1 MKLRGKVHGGGCFI
15 SPASFCGFALGS
27 YVHVHVH
34 VLCAYCSSIV
44 ETPSTLTW
52 TLFLLA
58 QVEQCSCHLSRPLNL
73 QHMPIVDIFS
83 S

>member
-27 YVHVHVH
+27 YVHV
-34 VLCAYCSSIV
+34 LCAYCSSIV

-58 QVEQCSCHLSRPLNL
+58 QVEQYSCHLSRPLNL

>member
-58 QVEQCSCHLSRPLNL
+58 QVEQYSCHLSRPLNL